1 MPFWYR
7 EQLAD
12 EARQTGVSLPQ
23 LALDAI
29 ERVYVPKPLK

>member
-1 MPFWYR
+1 MPYWYR

-12 EARQTGVSLPQ
+12 EARHSGVTLPT
-23 LALDAI
+23 LVLDAV